1 MVRVRV
7 PATSANMGPGF
18 DCFGIAFNLYNEMA
32 ACEIE
37 KGIEISSPGSDTCYN
52 EARNKHNLVYQAM
65 NLVFKKSGYKCK
77 GIRIIHEKSD
87 IPRTRGLGS
96 SAACVVGGVLLAN
109 EIAGQPFSKREL
121 LNLAVSLEGHSDNAT
136 AAMYGGF
143 AASFIQ
149 KDVTYFQT
157 VNVSDM
163 LRFVLMVPHFTVST
177 QKSRKTLPK
186 MVKLGDAVHNIS
198 HASMLA
204 MAFST
209 GNFKGLPLLF
219 HDTIHEKYRKNAI
232 PHADVIMKASHK
244 FGAYG
249 TYVSGSGPT
258 IAAVVSQKNT
268 DKYMEFMQNFIKENE
283 YEYDIISASVDNR
296 GALIDKK
303 QK

>member
-18 DCFGIAFNLYNEMA
+18 DCFGIALNRYNIISA
-32 ACEIE
+32 DVIDAGLEI
-37 KGIEISSPGSDTCYN
+37 GTPGDAFCTN

-65 NLVFKKSGYKCK
+65 NLVFKNAGFRPSGL
-77 GIRIIHEKSD
+77 RIVHEKSE

-109 EIAGQPFSKREL
+109 ELAGNPFTRREL
-121 LNLAVSLEGHSDNAT
+121 LNMAVSLEEHSDNAT
-136 AAMYGGF
+136 PAMYGGF

-149 KDVTYFQT
+149 NGVTYFQSVHVADT
-157 VNVSDM
+157 
-163 LRFVLMVPHFTVST
+163 LHFVLLIPHVMVST
-177 QKSRKTLPK
+177 AKARKSLPGSI
-186 MVKLGDAVHNIS
+186 KLNDAVLNIS

-204 MAFST
+204 MALST

-219 HDTIHEKYRKNAI
+219 ADTIHEKHRKLAI
-232 PHADVIMKASHK
+232 PHADAIIKASNR

-258 IAAVVSQKNT
+258 LAAVISHKQEEPYLKL
-268 DKYMEFMQNFIKENE
+268 MRNFIEENE
-283 YEYDIISASVDNR
+283 YKYDIVLASVDNR
-296 GALIDKK
+296 GAVIDKK
-303 QK
+303 RK